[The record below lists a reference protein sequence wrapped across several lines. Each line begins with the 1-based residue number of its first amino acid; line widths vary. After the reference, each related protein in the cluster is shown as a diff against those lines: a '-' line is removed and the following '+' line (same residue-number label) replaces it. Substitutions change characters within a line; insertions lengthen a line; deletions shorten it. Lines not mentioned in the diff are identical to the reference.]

1 MKKLLFV
8 FLVFIFLFGCGKK
21 DEPKYQG
28 IKIEKNTIF
37 NLQKHES

>member
-28 IKIEKNTIF
+28 IKIEKNTIV
-37 NLQKHES
+37 NL